1 MKKLILLF
9 ITIHLFGC
17 SGNDFIDMKDVYITD
32 NIAYMAKDSTP
43 VNGKVRSF
51 GYYKKPGAFAFL
63 FGNKISYEGY
73 YTEGLKDYKWLN
85 FAPDKSL
92 QEGRT
97 NYTTKIKEIWDVG
110 ELLKIEHFDA
120 SDNVLETK
128 YYNGTDFNNTGCAN
142 TPIFKTDYLVQNDSS
157 IEIILT
163 IDNGVQR
170 HIKRK
175 SNWLVGNTNHCESVL
190 IPSENTA
197 FESIQIHK
205 GDAENNLILIY
216 EQEPILDSMWSL
228 NKKSKHDFKYTLVIT
243 DELLD

>member
-17 SGNDFIDMKDVYITD
+17 SGNDFIDMKDVYVID

-73 YTEGLKDYKWLN
+73 YTDGIKDYKWLN
-85 FAPDKSL
+85 FEPDKSL

-97 NYTTKIKEIWDVG
+97 NRIMMIKEIWDVG
-110 ELLKIEHFDA
+110 ELLKMQYYGSMSKDDI
-120 SDNVLETK
+120 LMTK
-128 YYNGTDFNNTGCAN
+128 YYNGTQGERDPSFR
-142 TPIFKTDYLVQNDSS
+142 TDYFIQNNSS
-157 IEIILT
+157 IDIILT
-163 IDNGVQR
+163 IDRRGQR
-170 HIKRK
+170 LIERHSKE
-175 SNWLVGNTNHCESVL
+175 LVGISTHCGSVV
-190 IPSENTA
+190 IPSENVA
-197 FESIQIHK
+197 FKNIRINK
-205 GDAENNLILIY
+205 GDAQNNLIMIY
-216 EQEPILDSMWSL
+216 EQEPILDSLWTFSEE
-228 NKKSKHDFKYTLVIT
+228 SIYDFKYTLIIT